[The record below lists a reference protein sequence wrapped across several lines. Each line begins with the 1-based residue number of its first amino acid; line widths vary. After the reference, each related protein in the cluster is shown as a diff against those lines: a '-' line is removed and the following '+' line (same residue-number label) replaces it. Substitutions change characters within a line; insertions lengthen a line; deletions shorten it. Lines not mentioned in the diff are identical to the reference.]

1 MITVIHYTCI
11 AISKKTPIIRAHL
24 VTMCEFQDKA
34 PTLAA
39 CPVITRNNFSASVSH
54 SYKTP
59 GLSILSNLYH
69 KHTT

>member
-1 MITVIHYTCI
+1 MNTLIRYSCITICKMTQM
-11 AISKKTPIIRAHL
+11 IRAHL
-24 VTMCEFQDKA
+24 LTMCEFQDRA

-59 GLSILSNLYH
+59 GLTLLFNLYY
-69 KHTT
+69 KYTT